1 MSISWYYFSDT
12 NTPPGEIEANL
23 AKKEFLLVK
32 TSDIG
37 TLHRHLMED
46 HQAVLFLR
54 ANSIYNV
61 YDLCQEISVLYPH
74 VYIVLIVPDNMENLK
89 KAMHMGASDI
99 LRSSYSYEEL
109 KESFQQAK
117 KYMEHRA
124 EKSSGQPSFIKGK
137 SRVIAVSGPKGGVG
151 KTSLAVNLA
160 IASAKKG
167 KRVAI
172 IDAHIQFG
180 DIAMYF
186 NEKPKRTIYEWVK
199 EAYGRSTYS
208 IDQYMMKHDSG
219 VSILA
224 APPRPEFFEGITEE
238 HIKAAI
244 EEAKKQFD
252 VVFIDLPGYLSEIH
266 ISCLDSADDILLL
279 FVNDISV
286 LRTTKLYLETLE
298 TINLKDKVKLV
309 LNMHSKK
316 QGLELKKVEEI
327 FDLKIHATL
336 PKQEKVAAAAIST
349 GWPFVLADARSQ
361 LGKAVMQLSEKLYEQ
376 EVPQVVT
383 EKKKKIKRRILLKA

>member
-12 NTPPGEIEANL
+12 NTPPGEIEAYL
-23 AKKEFLLVK
+23 AKKEFSLVK
-32 TSDIG
+32 TNDIG
-37 TLHRHLMED
+37 AIHRHLMED

-99 LRSSYSYEEL
+99 LRTSYSYEEL

-124 EKSSGQPSFIKGK
+124 EKSSGQPAFIKGK

-167 KRVAI
+167 KRVAV

-219 VSILA
+219 VSFLA

-252 VVFIDLPGYLSEIH
+252 IVFIDLPGYLSEIH

-279 FVNDISV
+279 FTNDISV

-298 TINLKDKVKLV
+298 TINLKDKVKLI

-336 PKQEKVAAAAIST
+336 PKQEKIAASAIST

-361 LGKAVMQLSEKLYEQ
+361 LSKGVLQLSEKLYEQ
-376 EVPQVVT
+376 EVPKLVT
-383 EKKKKIKRRILLKA
+383 EKRKKIKRRILLKA